1 VGKYLLDH
9 RRVFDT
15 GDYLDSATACFT
27 SRNINVESRRVEP
40 GIVCGPSTIVPV
52 NDKSSGVRMA
62 PGPEMTKSTT
72 PITYRTGTHR
82 IRTPEETLTR
92 VIPHM
97 PAMGITRIADVTGLD
112 TIDIPVVMVC
122 RPNSRSVSVSQG
134 KGSTLAAAR
143 ASGLMESVEG
153 FHAEHM
159 SLPLRIACMHD
170 MKKTSPIVDPDL
182 LPTVEGSPF
191 HPHYPL
197 TWIESVD
204 LVTRQPFWLPY
215 EMVHTNYTYPRPSGS
230 GCFPASSNGLASGN
244 NIIEAAVH
252 GICEVIERDAISLW
266 HQFGSSSIDRTAIDP
281 ETIDDALCI
290 ETLGKLDAA
299 GQNCFI
305 WDITPDTGIPT
316 YFSVIMD
323 RNSHSR
329 HIGVGSGS
337 HLSREVALLRA
348 LHEAVQVRTT
358 YIVGARDD
366 IRLDEYTPQGIDSK
380 RQFFET
386 FIGHSSFSAD
396 FSQTADL
403 DADSVEEDLATLLSR
418 LQSAGLAQV
427 LQVDLRKSEFDI
439 AVVRIVVPGLEPPH
453 DDEGYVPGVRA
464 RRARK
469 EKGA

>member
-1 VGKYLLDH
+1 MAKLTIPFG
-9 RRVFDT
+9 
-15 GDYLDSATACFT
+15 
-27 SRNINVESRRVEP
+27 NIKLE
-40 GIVCGPSTIVPV
+40 
-52 NDKSSGVRMA
+52 KSIH
-62 PGPEMTKSTT
+62 
-72 PITYRTGTHR
+72 PISYRIGTHR
-82 IRTPEETLTR
+82 IRTPEETLAR

-153 FHAEHM
+153 FHAEHL
-159 SLPLRIACMHD
+159 SLPLRIACMRD
-170 MKKTSPIVDPDL
+170 MKNSAHIVAPDL

-191 HPHYPL
+191 HPHYPV
-197 TWIESVD
+197 TWIESED
-204 LVTRQPFWLPY
+204 LVSGQSFWLPY

-244 NIIEAAVH
+244 NIAEATVH

-266 HQFGSSSIDRTAIDP
+266 HQLGSFAIDRTSINP
-281 ETIDDALCI
+281 ETVDNALCI
-290 ETLGKLDAA
+290 ETMGKLDAA
-299 GQNCFI
+299 GQDTFI

-323 RNSHSR
+323 RDSHTR

-366 IRLDEYTPQGIDSK
+366 ITLDEYTPESIDAK
-380 RQFFET
+380 RQLFGN
-386 FIGHSSFSAD
+386 FIRHSSFSAD
-396 FSQTADL
+396 FSQTGDF
-403 DADSVEEDLATLLSR
+403 DSDSVEEDLATLLSK
-418 LQSAGLAQV
+418 LQTAGISQV
-427 LQVDLRKSEFDI
+427 LRVDLHKPEFDI
-439 AVVRIVVPGLEPPH
+439 AVVRIVIPGLEAPH
-453 DDEGYVPGVRA
+453 DDEGYVPGTRA
-464 RRARK
+464 LQAR
-469 EKGA
+469 EAPRG